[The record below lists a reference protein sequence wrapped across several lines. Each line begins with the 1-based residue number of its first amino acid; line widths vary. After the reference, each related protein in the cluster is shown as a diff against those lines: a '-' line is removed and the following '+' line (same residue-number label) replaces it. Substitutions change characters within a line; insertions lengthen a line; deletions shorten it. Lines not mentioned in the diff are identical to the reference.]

1 MYFLFVSVISSTECY
16 GFNHLRFNHG
26 SNFNSLEKKK
36 ENLFVFV
43 SFDDAVCCL
52 LVAKTY
58 NNYQNQK
65 VNILIA

>member
-1 MYFLFVSVISSTECY
+1 MSSTECY

-26 SNFNSLEKKK
+26 SNSNSLEKKK
-36 ENLFVFV
+36 KIVFV
-43 SFDDAVCCL
+43 SFDDAVSCL

-65 VNILIA
+65 VNILIT